1 MEMVT
6 VEPRKESY
14 WHQMTGQLSEA
25 RTAVGQK
32 LPTFDKS
39 LDAYFD
45 QSFPSI
51 IEEWDLLTD
60 SDLVRMENRL
70 QAITNEISILFSGK
84 AMLEKRAADLDAVI
98 TSLEKSL

>member
-1 MEMVT
+1 METIM
-6 VEPRKESY
+6 VEPQKKSY
-14 WHQMTGQLSEA
+14 WSQMTGQLSGA
-25 RTAVGQK
+25 QAAVGEK

-39 LDAYFD
+39 LDTYFD

-51 IEEWDLLTD
+51 IEEWDLITD

-70 QAITNEISILFSGK
+70 QAITNEINILFSGK